1 MAILDILNFSRG
13 YVNIKATG
21 EHLERFINM
30 CTCENINIWNVK
42 ARGAC
47 TLTACVSVKGFFLL
61 KGICR
66 KTGTKI
72 HIISKKGMPF
82 LSLLLRRRI
91 GLLLGFA
98 VFVLASYWLFSHIWY
113 IDVDTST
120 SVSREE
126 LIHQLELAG
135 VEYGTP
141 IRQIDPNKIQAGLLN
156 LNPRLVWAWPHVRGN
171 SLYLEVR
178 EKVSVPEILPT
189 NPCNV
194 VASHSGLITSML
206 VKEGRHV
213 VTEGMYVSKGQLL
226 VGGIM
231 DSVAVGV
238 RYVHADAEIWATTE
252 ESVSETFSLEQTET
266 TRTGNKSARYTLKFG
281 KFPISSPL
289 IGKSFSTY
297 ETEETES
304 TFHIGS
310 VYFPI
315 SLIKTEYMETLTE
328 TVVYPQEKI
337 EAEAQ
342 QYLENLL
349 QNSLKNGMILE
360 KRFDIEKPDDKTI
373 RLTLYAVCSRQIAVA
388 QPIEEEVRI
397 GGETD

>member
-13 YVNIKATG
+13 YVSVKATG

-42 ARGAC
+42 SRGLS

-61 KGICR
+61 KNICR

-72 HIISKKGMPF
+72 HIISKKGLPF
-82 LSLLLRRRI
+82 LSLRLRKRI
-91 GLLLGFA
+91 GLLIGFA
-98 VFVLASYWLFSHIWY
+98 VFVLASFWLFSHIWY

-120 SVSREE
+120 SIPSEE
-126 LIHQLELAG
+126 LLSQLELAG
-135 VEYGTP
+135 VEKGTP
-141 IRQIDPNKIQAGLLN
+141 LRQIDPNKVQARLLN

-189 NPCNV
+189 NPCNI

-213 VTEGMYVSKGQLL
+213 VTEDMYVSEGQLL

-231 DSVAVGV
+231 DSVAMGV

-252 ESVSETFSLEQTET
+252 ESLSETFSLITSET
-266 TRTGNKSARYTLKFG
+266 NRTGNNSVRYTLKFG
-281 KFPISSPL
+281 NLPISTPL
-289 IGKSFSTY
+289 IGKSFAAY
-297 ETEETES
+297 ETEDTES

-328 TVVYPQEKI
+328 TVVCPQEQI
-337 EAEAQ
+337 EQEAQ
-342 QYLENLL
+342 QYLETLL

-360 KRFDIEKPDDKTI
+360 KRFDIQKLDDKTI
-373 RLTLYAVCSRQIAVA
+373 SVTLNAVCSRQIALA
-388 QPIEEEVRI
+388 EPIEEEINI
-397 GGETD
+397 GRETD

>member
-1 MAILDILNFSRG
+1 MAILNILNFTRG
-13 YVNIKATG
+13 YVNVKVTG
-21 EHLERFINM
+21 GHLERFINI

-42 ARGAC
+42 ARGSD

-61 KGICR
+61 KNICR

-72 HIISKKGMPF
+72 HILSKKGMPF
-82 LSLLLRRRI
+82 LSLRLRKRI

-98 VFVLASYWLFSHIWY
+98 IFLIASFWLFSHIWY

-120 SVSREE
+120 TIPREE
-126 LIHQLELAG
+126 LIHQLELSG
-135 VEYGTP
+135 IYKGTP
-141 IRQIDPNKIQAGLLN
+141 LRDIDPNKVQAHMLSLN
-156 LNPRLVWAWPHVRGN
+156 SRLAWAWPHVRGN

-178 EKVSVPEILPT
+178 EKVAVPEILPT
-189 NPCNV
+189 NPCNI

-213 VTEGMYVSKGQLL
+213 VTENMYVSEGQLL

-231 DSVAVGV
+231 DSVAMGV

-252 ESVSETFSLEQTET
+252 ESLTETFSLMANET
-266 TRTGNKSARYTLKFG
+266 KQTGNKSVRYTLKFG
-281 KFPISSPL
+281 SFPVSTPL
-289 IGKSFSTY
+289 IGKSFSAY
-297 ETEETES
+297 ETIDSEKV
-304 TFHIGS
+304 FHIGS

-315 SLIKTEYMETLTE
+315 SLIKTEYMETITE
-328 TVVYPQEKI
+328 TAIYPETKVT
-337 EAEAQ
+337 EEAQ

-360 KRFDIEKPDDKTI
+360 KRFDIEKPDDKTM
-373 RLTLYAVCSRQIAVA
+373 RLTLYAVCSRQIGVT
-388 QPIEEEVRI
+388 QPIEEETKI

>member
-13 YVNIKATG
+13 YVSVKATG

-42 ARGAC
+42 SRGLS

-61 KGICR
+61 KNICR

-72 HIISKKGMPF
+72 HIISKKGLPF
-82 LSLLLRRRI
+82 LSLRLRKRI
-91 GLLLGFA
+91 GLLIGFA
-98 VFVLASYWLFSHIWY
+98 VFVLASFWLFSHIWY

-120 SVSREE
+120 SIPSEE
-126 LIHQLELAG
+126 LLSQLELAG
-135 VEYGTP
+135 VEKGTP
-141 IRQIDPNKIQAGLLN
+141 LRQIDPNKVQARLLN

-189 NPCNV
+189 NPCNI

-213 VTEGMYVSKGQLL
+213 VTEDMYVSEGQLL

-231 DSVAVGV
+231 DSVAMGV

-252 ESVSETFSLEQTET
+252 ESLSETFSLITSET
-266 TRTGNKSARYTLKFG
+266 NRTGNNSVRYTLKFG
-281 KFPISSPL
+281 NLPISTPL
-289 IGKSFSTY
+289 IGKSFAAY
-297 ETEETES
+297 ETEDTES

-315 SLIKTEYMETLTE
+315 SLIKTE
-328 TVVYPQEKI
+328 
-337 EAEAQ
+337 
-342 QYLENLL
+342 
-349 QNSLKNGMILE
+349 
-360 KRFDIEKPDDKTI
+360 
-373 RLTLYAVCSRQIAVA
+373 
-388 QPIEEEVRI
+388 
-397 GGETD
+397 

>member
-1 MAILDILNFSRG
+1 MTILNILNFARG
-13 YVNIKATG
+13 YVSIKATG

-42 ARGAC
+42 ARGGC

-61 KGICR
+61 KSLCR

-72 HIISKKGMPF
+72 HIISKKGIPF
-82 LSLLLRRRI
+82 LSLRLRKRL
-91 GLLLGFA
+91 GLILGFA
-98 VFVLASYWLFSHIWY
+98 VFILASYWLFSHIWY
-113 IDVDTST
+113 IDVDTSSSIPRT
-120 SVSREE
+120 E
-126 LIHQLELAG
+126 LLYQLELAG
-135 VEYGTP
+135 IEKGTP
-141 IRQIDPNKIQAGLLN
+141 LRQIDPNKIQASMLN

-178 EKVSVPEILPT
+178 EKVSVPEIVPT
-189 NPCNV
+189 NPCNI
-194 VASHSGLITSML
+194 VASHNGLITSML

-213 VTEGMYVSKGQLL
+213 VTEGMYVSEGQLL

-231 DSVAVGV
+231 DSVAMGV

-252 ESVSETFSLEQTET
+252 EVISETFSLSANET
-266 TRTGNKSARYTLKFG
+266 TKSGNKSVRYTLKFG
-281 KFPISSPL
+281 GFPISTPL
-289 IGKSFSTY
+289 IGKSFAAY

-304 TFHIGS
+304 VFHIGS

-315 SLIKTEYMETLTE
+315 SLIKTEYLETLTE

-337 EAEAQ
+337 ENEAQ

-360 KRFDIEKPDDKTI
+360 KRFDIEKQDDETV
-373 RLTLYAVCSRQIAVA
+373 RVTLYAVCSRQIALA
-388 QPIEEEVRI
+388 QPIEEETNI
-397 GGETD
+397 GGETY